1 MLKDLYNQ
9 GVYIGTPNKSILVMS
24 LDSYNKDIDLVM
36 EQQKDLIVPV
46 KKIKNTDCCERITM
60 ELKQEDKTNKQK

>member
-9 GVYIGTPNKSILVMS
+9 GVYIGTPNKSILVDES
-24 LDSYNKDIDLVM
+24 RFVYKDIDLVM

-46 KKIKNTDCCERITM
+46 
-60 ELKQEDKTNKQK
+60 